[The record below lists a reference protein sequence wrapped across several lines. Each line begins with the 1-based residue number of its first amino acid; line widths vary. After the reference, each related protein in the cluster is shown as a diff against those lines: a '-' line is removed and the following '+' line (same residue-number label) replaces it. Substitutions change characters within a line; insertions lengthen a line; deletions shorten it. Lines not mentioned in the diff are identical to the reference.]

1 MDLPKLFGARLK
13 SRELI
18 ASHDHQ
24 KFGVA
29 QISGF
34 GSEKVL
40 PKQKFEM
47 LRNHRVFFDLDV
59 VRS

>member
-13 SRELI
+13 SRESI

-40 PKQKFEM
+40 SKQKFEM
-47 LRNHRVFFDLDV
+47 FRNHRVFFDLDV